1 MINQITEISE
11 KLQLPS
17 TDSNVAALRRLR
29 SLKPEEALCGWVLD
43 ERKAYRQVAVRPD
56 QRKISVICLKNPEVG
71 SPHFFIMVGH
81 SFGLVSAVYN
91 YNRRSAA
98 INEILVSLFGLLAFS
113 FYDDKYGFEPA
124 STVAS
129 AKQIAESVHF
139 WLGAQFDQKKLQ
151 LSRSPTI
158 LGVTYNLE
166 LMQLEIKADRKEE
179 LSSEID
185 AILASGLLD
194 PGSAG
199 KLKGKLM
206 FGASQLWGK
215 VGRAFLRVISER
227 QYLRFPIGSEFKLDP
242 PLREALLQWK
252 KLVQHGPP
260 RPIDMVGEK
269 CSDAVIFTDG
279 FTPDPRSVGKLP
291 DRVGA
296 VLFDRRSRR
305 PQQFTAVVPEE
316 VKNRWLTRSTQIVD
330 RCRLGDGNLR

>member
-1 MINQITEISE
+1 
-11 KLQLPS
+11 
-17 TDSNVAALRRLR
+17 
-29 SLKPEEALCGWVLD
+29 
-43 ERKAYRQVAVRPD
+43 
-56 QRKISVICLKNPEVG
+56 
-71 SPHFFIMVGH
+71 
-81 SFGLVSAVYN
+81 
-91 YNRRSAA
+91 
-98 INEILVSLFGLLAFS
+98 
-113 FYDDKYGFEPA
+113 
-124 STVAS
+124 
-129 AKQIAESVHF
+129 
-139 WLGAQFDQKKLQ
+139 
-151 LSRSPTI
+151 
-158 LGVTYNLE
+158 
-166 LMQLEIKADRKEE
+166 MQLEIKADRKEE

-279 FTPDPRSVGKLP
+279 FTPDPRSAEKLP